1 MQGKGIVRFF
11 LILMILVCL
20 VQYLFIL
27 PTNSVEAAAEKHA
40 TEQASKVPDE
50 DKSTI
55 EKTAYSAYLDSMS
68 NETVM
73 SIPLLKDYTYQELK
87 AQQLALGL
95 DLKGG
100 MSVVLQVNLREFLE
114 KLTNDP
120 EYEPFKNA
128 LDLADTNLES
138 ANSDYITLFADAW
151 QTVGKG
157 QPMRDLFRRNEAL
170 KDDINTSTGDGEI
183 TRLLREKADETVSL
197 TFTMLK
203 QRIDNL
209 GVVQPNISLD
219 EARDLILVELPGVDN
234 PERARASL
242 TGAAN
247 LEFWNVYRTSDNNF
261 MQYIVGAN
269 DRLKRSNPTAQSE
282 RQIISTTPVLD
293 SLGNETGAV
302 DTLYADQAGLDGPL
316 FAKLQ
321 PNNGTFAPSV
331 IGMAKKSDIDDVMK
345 MLEQKD
351 IAATFPKNIKWAWS
365 RSPNSILDEDGKK
378 KDGSLYELYALKMDR
393 GKREAPLT
401 GEHVVSATAGPNPN
415 GQMEVSLR
423 MDQSGARTWGRMTT
437 AAAQDGNRSIA
448 IVLDNK
454 VVSAPRV
461 NGPIT
466 GGSSSITGDFSVEE
480 SQDLA
485 QFLEVGRL
493 PATPQIIQESIV
505 GPSLGA
511 ANIKSSIWSLVG
523 GFALVLLF
531 MLFYYGSAGIVSIVC
546 LFLNLF
552 FIFGALASMG
562 AVLTL
567 PGLAGIVLTIGMAV
581 DANVIIYERI
591 REELRDGKSLR
602 AAVND
607 GFQNSYSAIIDA
619 NVTTFVTAAIL
630 AYFGLGPIK
639 GFAVVLMVGVVAS
652 VFTAV
657 LVGRLLIDWWLE
669 KGNNLTFWTGA
680 SKDAFA
686 NLNRDWL
693 GGRKTAYMISGAI
706 IIAGI
711 ASMAVRGFDL
721 GVDFKGGYSY
731 NVEFAQDVNAE
742 QIREAMTAPFGGVP
756 TVKEVSNGNTFNIV
770 TDFNIKDTEE
780 GASDKVMAALHAG
793 IKTIDPSVSLAQFSA
808 PDADGITHVTSS
820 SKVGPTIADDI
831 RASAFKAGIFALLF
845 IFLYLFLRFNR
856 WQYSA
861 GAVAALFH
869 DTLIVLGIFSIFH
882 GILPFAM
889 EIDQA
894 FIAAILTVIGYSIND
909 TVVVFDRIREYLNL
923 YTGESK
929 EVVINRAINS
939 TLSRTVITSITT
951 LFVVAVLFVFGGGSI
966 KGMAFALLVG
976 VLVGTYSSI
985 FVATPIMSDL
995 SDDTLAVKETK
1006 KKTKSSFGRQTTV
1019 DP

>member
-1 MQGKGIVRFF
+1 M
-11 LILMILVCL
+11 MILVSL
-20 VQYLFIL
+20 IQYLFIL

-40 TEQASKVPDE
+40 TEEASKVPDE
-50 DKSTI
+50 DKSTV

-68 NETVM
+68 SETVM

-87 AQQLALGL
+87 GQQLALGL

-120 EYEPFKNA
+120 KYEPFKNA

-151 QTVGKG
+151 QQTGKG

-183 TRLLREKADETVSL
+183 TRLLRDKADETVSL

-203 QRIDNL
+203 QRIDEL

-219 EARDLILVELPGVDN
+219 ESRDLILVELPGVDN
-234 PERARASL
+234 PKRAREFL

-247 LEFWNVYRTSDNNF
+247 LEFWSVYRTSDNNF
-261 MQYIVGAN
+261 MNYIAGAN
-269 DRLKRSNPTAQSE
+269 DRLKRSNPTVQSE
-282 RQIISTTPVLD
+282 RRMISTSPILD
-293 SLGNETGAV
+293 SLGNETGLL
-302 DTLYADQAGLDGPL
+302 DTLYADDAGLGGPL
-316 FAKLQ
+316 FAKLT
-321 PNNGTFAPSV
+321 PNQGNFAPSV
-331 IGMAKKSDIDDVMK
+331 IGMAKKGDRDDVMN
-345 MLEQKD
+345 MLKQKD
-351 IAATFPKNIKWAWS
+351 VAATFPKDLKWVWS
-365 RSPNSILDEDGKK
+365 RSPNSILDEDGKR
-378 KDGSLYELYALKMDR
+378 KDGSLYELYALKMSR
-393 GKREAPLT
+393 GKTTAPLT

-423 MDQSGARTWGRMTT
+423 MDQTGARSWGRMTT

-480 SQDLA
+480 AQDLA

-493 PATPQIIQESIV
+493 PATPEIIQESVV

-523 GFALVLLF
+523 GFSLVLLF
-531 MLFYYGSAGIVSIVC
+531 MLFYYGSAGIVSIAC

-602 AAVND
+602 AAVSD

-639 GFAVVLMVGVVAS
+639 GFAVVLMVGVIAS

-657 LVGRLLIDWWLE
+657 LVGRLLIDWWLD

-680 SKDAFA
+680 SKDAFT
-686 NLNRDWL
+686 NMNRDWL

-706 IIAGI
+706 IVAGI
-711 ASMAVRGFDL
+711 ASMAIRGFDL

-731 NVEFAQDVNAE
+731 NVEFANNVDAQ
-742 QIREAMTAPFGGVP
+742 QIREAMTAPFGGEP
-756 TVKEVSNGNTFNIV
+756 TVKEVSTSNTFNIV
-770 TDFNIKDTEE
+770 TDFNIKDTGED
-780 GASDKVMAALHAG
+780 ASDKVMEALYSG
-793 IKTIDPSVSLAQFSA
+793 IKTLDNSVSLEQFSA
-808 PDADGITHVTSS
+808 SDADGTTHVTSS

-939 TLSRTVITSITT
+939 TLSRTVITSVTT

-995 SDDTLAVKETK
+995 SDDTLAVKDTK
-1006 KKTKSSFGRQTTV
+1006 KSAKSSFGRQTSV
-1019 DP
+1019 EP

>member
-170 KDDINTSTGDGEI
+170 KDGINTSTGDGEI

-203 QRIDNL
+203 QRIDEL

-234 PERARASL
+234 PERARSFL

-269 DRLKRSNPTAQSE
+269 DRLKRSNPTAQAD
-282 RQIISTTPVLD
+282 RQVISTTPVLD

-351 IAATFPKNIKWAWS
+351 VAAAFPKNLKWAWS
-365 RSPNSILDEDGKK
+365 RNPNSILDEDGKK
-378 KDGSLYELYALKMDR
+378 KDGQLYELYALKLDR

-448 IVLDNK
+448 IVLDDK

-657 LVGRLLIDWWLE
+657 LVGRLLIDWWLD

-731 NVEFAQDVNAE
+731 NVEFAKDVSAQE
-742 QIREAMTAPFGGVP
+742 IRDAMTAPFGSVP
-756 TVKEVSNGNTFNIV
+756 TVKEVNTANTFNIV
-770 TDFNIKDTEE
+770 TDFNIKDTDED
-780 GASDKVMAALHAG
+780 ASDKVMAALHSG
-793 IKTIDPSVSLAQFSA
+793 IKTLDPSVSLEQFSA
-808 PDADGITHVTSS
+808 PDAAGITHVTSS

-995 SDDTLAVKETK
+995 SEDTLAVKDTK